1 MVTELLTQ
9 LLNGLVVGMTLA
21 LLAVGLSI
29 IFGML
34 RVVNFAHGSFYML
47 GPYIAMV
54 LMQQTGSFWVGLLG
68 GTLFVSIVGMAVE
81 FFGVRPLYGKGEILP
96 LLLTFGLSMIF
107 SEAVLSIF
115 GPLGS
120 MLKKPPFLEGLVDL
134 GFIAYPSYRLFLI
147 VFTVIL
153 TLTLWLFITRTR
165 LGLLIRAGIQDT
177 VMARALGVRVKP
189 LFTLVFGIGAALAAV
204 AGVMSA
210 TMQGIEPY
218 MGVKVLIP
226 AFVVVTVGGL
236 GSFRGAII
244 AGLLIG
250 EAKCLSILVW
260 PPMSD
265 VVIFIIMALVLL
277 LKPEGLFRS
286 T

>member
-1 MVTELLTQ
+1 
-9 LLNGLVVGMTLA
+9 MTFA

-34 RVVNFAHGSFYML
+34 RVVNFSHGAFYMM
-47 GPYIAMV
+47 GPYVALV
-54 LMQQTGSFWVGLLG
+54 VVKATGSFWLGLLA
-68 GTLFVSIVGMAVE
+68 GTLAVSVLGMALE
-81 FFGVRPLYGKGEILP
+81 FFAVRPLYGKGEILP
-96 LLLTFGLSMIF
+96 LLLTFGASMVF
-107 SEAVLSIF
+107 TEAILVIF

-120 MLKKPPFLEGLVDL
+120 ALGQPAILEGQINL
-134 GFIAYPSYRLFLI
+134 GFIQYPKYRIFLI
-147 VFTVIL
+147 GFTVAL
-153 TLTLWLFITRTR
+153 TVILWLFIVKTR

-177 VMARALGVRVKP
+177 TMARALGVKVKP

-210 TMQGIEPY
+210 AMQGIEPY
-218 MGVKVLIP
+218 MGMKVLIP

-236 GSFRGAII
+236 GSFRGSIL
-244 AGLLIG
+244 AGLIIG

-260 PPMSD
+260 PPISD
-265 VVIFIIMALVLL
+265 VVMFIFMALVLL
-277 LKPEGLFRS
+277 LKPEGLFKG

>member
-1 MVTELLTQ
+1 MAEFLTQ
-9 LLNGLVVGMTLA
+9 VLNGLVVGMTFA

-34 RVVNFAHGSFYML
+34 RVVNFSHGAFYMM
-47 GPYIAMV
+47 GPYVAWV
-54 LMQQTGSFWVGLLG
+54 VVRATGSFWLGLLS
-68 GTLFVSIVGMAVE
+68 GTLAVSVVGMALE
-81 FFGVRPLYGKGEILP
+81 FFAVRPLYGKGEILP
-96 LLLTFGLSMIF
+96 LLLTFGASMIF
-107 SEAVLSIF
+107 TESVLAVF

-120 MLKKPPFLEGLVDL
+120 TIGQPEILQGQMSL
-134 GFIAYPSYRLFLI
+134 GFIQYPKYRIFLI
-147 VFTVIL
+147 GFTVAL
-153 TLTLWLFITRTR
+153 TAVLWLFIVKTR

-177 VMARALGVRVKP
+177 TMARAVGVKVKP

-210 TMQGIEPY
+210 AMQGIEPY
-218 MGVKVLIP
+218 MGMKVLIP

-236 GSFRGAII
+236 GSFRGSIL
-244 AGLLIG
+244 AGLIIG

-260 PPMSD
+260 PPISD
-265 VVIFIIMALVLL
+265 VVMFIFMALVLL
-277 LKPEGLFRS
+277 LKPEGLFKG

>member
-1 MVTELLTQ
+1 
-9 LLNGLVVGMTLA
+9 MTLA

-34 RVVNFAHGSFYML
+34 NVVNFAHGAFYMI
-47 GPYIAMV
+47 GPYVAV
-54 LMQQTGSFWVGLLG
+54 LVAKATGNFWLGLLA
-68 GTLFVSIVGMAVE
+68 GTLFVSFVGMGVE

-96 LLLTFGLSMIF
+96 LLLTFGISMIF
-107 SEAVLSIF
+107 TESILAIF
-115 GPLGS
+115 GPLGNVIQ
-120 MLKKPPFLEGLVDL
+120 KPALLSGAVDL
-134 GFIAYPSYRLFLI
+134 GFIMYPKYRLFLI
-147 VFTVIL
+147 LFTIVL
-153 TLTLWLFITRTR
+153 TLVLWLFIAKTR
-165 LGLLIRAGIQDT
+165 LGLLIRAGTQDT

-189 LFTLVFGIGAALAAV
+189 LFTLVFGIGAALAAI

-210 TMQGIEPY
+210 AIQGIEPY
-218 MGVKVLIP
+218 MGMKVLIP

-244 AGLLIG
+244 AALIIG
-250 EAKCLSILVW
+250 EAKCLSILIW

-265 VVIFIIMALVLL
+265 VIMFVFMALVLL
-277 LKPEGLFRS
+277 LKPEGLFKS

>member
-1 MVTELLTQ
+1 
-9 LLNGLVVGMTLA
+9 MTLA

-34 RVVNFAHGSFYML
+34 KVVNFAHGAFYML
-47 GPYIAMV
+47 GPYIAIV
-54 LMQQTGSFWVGLLG
+54 VIGLTGNFWLGLLT
-68 GTLFVSIVGMAVE
+68 GTICVSLIGMGVE

-96 LLLTFGLSMIF
+96 LLLTFGVSMIF
-107 SEAVLSIF
+107 TESVLAIY

-120 MLKKPPFLEGLVDL
+120 AIKRPAIFSGLVNL
-134 GFIAYPSYRLFLI
+134 GFISYPKYRLFLI
-147 VFTVIL
+147 IFTMAL
-153 TLTLWLFITRTR
+153 TITLWLFMSKTR
-165 LGLLIRAGIQDT
+165 LGLLIRAGTQDT
-177 VMARALGVRVKP
+177 TMARALGVRVKP

-204 AGVMSA
+204 AGVISA
-210 TMQGIEPY
+210 AIQGIEPY
-218 MGVKVLIP
+218 MGMKILIP

-250 EAKCLSILVW
+250 ESKCISVLIW

-265 VVIFIIMALVLL
+265 VIMFIFMALVLL
-277 LKPEGLFRS
+277 IKPEGLFKAS
-286 T
+286 